1 MILADMD
8 CNGFVTPSARRRK
21 VNVFVFH
28 AGLTFFLGNRCVLML
43 VVCYIELYINY
54 KGSYFQEKQ
63 GFCLLLEVTDADYE
77 TACLPKRETAGDTP
91 LICKPEFEKFP
102 TPGN

>member
-63 GFCLLLEVTDADYE
+63 GFSQVDFTYAKNILNCMFAKE
-77 TACLPKRETAGDTP
+77 
-91 LICKPEFEKFP
+91 
-102 TPGN
+102 GNSRRHSPYLQTGV

>member
-8 CNGFVTPSARRRK
+8 CNGFVTPLARRRK

-63 GFCLLLEVTDADYE
+63 GNQ
-77 TACLPKRETAGDTP
+77 KKKKKQHR
-91 LICKPEFEKFP
+91 K
-102 TPGN
+102 

>member
-8 CNGFVTPSARRRK
+8 RNGFVTPSARRRK

-63 GFCLLLEVTDADYE
+63 GFSQVDFT
-77 TACLPKRETAGDTP
+77 
-91 LICKPEFEKFP
+91 
-102 TPGN
+102 

>member
-63 GFCLLLEVTDADYE
+63 GFSQVDFTQTKNILNCMFAKE
-77 TACLPKRETAGDTP
+77 
-91 LICKPEFEKFP
+91 
-102 TPGN
+102 GNSRRHSSYLQTGV